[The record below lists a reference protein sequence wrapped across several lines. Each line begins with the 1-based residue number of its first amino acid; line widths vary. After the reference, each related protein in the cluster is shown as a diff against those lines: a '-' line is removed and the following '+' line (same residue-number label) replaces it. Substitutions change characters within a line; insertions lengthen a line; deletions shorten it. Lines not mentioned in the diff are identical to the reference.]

1 MVQDTVW
8 RGTAPANGA
17 DATHNSPPA
26 APRAVGGPLD
36 ERDQRG
42 SVATMTDLQDKVVVV
57 TGAGSGMGRAVAE
70 HALSCGARLLAVDVD
85 EAGLGALPVTEDLD
99 RLVADLAQTTGTGV
113 VARCVERFGSI
124 DGLVNAAG
132 IFQTRAIFDVTVED
146 FDRVFAVNVRGLFF
160 LQQAAAAAMTRGGS
174 IVNFASTAAR
184 VPRPMSSH
192 YAASKAAV
200 VSLTRSAATA
210 FADRG
215 IRVNAICPGVI
226 ATPMIDAILAEQSA
240 LAGITAAELEARWN
254 GLNPMGRLGRPEEV
268 AELVTFLL
276 SDRASYITGES
287 IGVNGGADDI

>member
-1 MVQDTVW
+1 
-8 RGTAPANGA
+8 
-17 DATHNSPPA
+17 
-26 APRAVGGPLD
+26 
-36 ERDQRG
+36 
-42 SVATMTDLQDKVVVV
+42 MTDLQDKVVVV
-57 TGAGSGMGRAVAE
+57 TGAGSGMGRAVVE
-70 HALSCGARLLAVDVD
+70 RALSHGARVLAVDVD
-85 EAGLGALPVTEDLD
+85 EGGLGALADTGDLE
-99 RLVADLAQTTGTGV
+99 RVVADLAETTSVAGV

-132 IFQTRAIFDVTVED
+132 IFQTRAMLDVTVED

-210 FADRG
+210 FADHG

-226 ATPMIDAILAEQSA
+226 ATPMIHAIIEEQSA
-240 LAGITAAELEARWN
+240 LAGITTAELEARWI
-254 GLNPMGRLGRPEEV
+254 GLNPMGRLGRPDEV

-287 IGVNGGADDI
+287 VGVNGGADDI